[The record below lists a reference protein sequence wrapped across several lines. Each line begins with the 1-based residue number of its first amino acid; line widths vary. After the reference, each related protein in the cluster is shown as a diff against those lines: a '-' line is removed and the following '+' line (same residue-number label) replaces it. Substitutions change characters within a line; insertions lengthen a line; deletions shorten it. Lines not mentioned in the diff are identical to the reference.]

1 MWIDD
6 QILKNYDRA
15 LYSEI
20 FVPRST
26 VVVLGSGNDEDLEV
40 NSEACVAGEIP
51 VLRRYGG
58 GGTVVLYSGCVVV
71 SVGCW
76 VKDVYQNTH
85 YFDVLNQS
93 LIAALA
99 SSEAVFS
106 RLSQAGISDVVCD
119 GKKVA
124 GTSMFRSRNYLLYQ
138 ASLLVDLDGVLVGRL
153 LKHPTKEPDYR
164 KGRSHA
170 DFLTSL
176 NAVSGG
182 SITAEGIARGLTKE
196 FELAAKRLLGDHLV
210 EPVDAQFSALKARLD
225 RAGSN

>member
-6 QILKNYDRA
+6 QILKNYDRSFH
-15 LYSEI
+15 SEI
-20 FVPRST
+20 FVPEST
-26 VVVLGSGNDEDLEV
+26 SVVLGSGNDEDLEV
-40 NSEACVAGEIP
+40 NSAACLAGKVP

-58 GGTVVLYSGCVVV
+58 GGTVVLYPGCVVI

-76 VKDVYQNTH
+76 VKEVYQNSL

-99 SSEAVFS
+99 ASEPIFA
-106 RLSQAGISDVVCD
+106 RLSQAGISDIVCD
-119 GKKVA
+119 GRKVA

-138 ASLLVDLDGVLVGRL
+138 ASLLVDLDGVLVGSL

-176 NAVSGG
+176 NEVSGCDEK
-182 SITAEGIARGLTKE
+182 AHVVARRLVKE
-196 FELAAKRLLGDHLV
+196 FDAAAKKILGEHLV
-210 EPVDAQFSALKARLD
+210 PPVEAQFSALKARLD
-225 RAGSN
+225 RGH